1 MFVALRTLRD
11 GQRLNTPL
19 KLLPDCVRP
28 ALSLRV
34 LLLPC
39 SQGQGGWLPFC
50 GPFKAALIVYQHKS
64 DKSSFFL
71 LFGYR
76 LTFFRYVVGSKAPMA
91 SQTPH
96 TSGRWSKTAPQNT
109 QR

>member
-39 SQGQGGWLPFC
+39 SQASPRFVPIQSG
-50 GPFKAALIVYQHKS
+50 S
-64 DKSSFFL
+64 DSIS
-71 LFGYR
+71 
-76 LTFFRYVVGSKAPMA
+76 A
-91 SQTPH
+91 QI
-96 TSGRWSKTAPQNT
+96 
-109 QR
+109 